1 MKLTTTSY
9 PISLISVL
17 LAIYLLKN
25 ITKWL
30 VGEEGAGGGGC
41 GGGGGGAKAP
51 MSVLSH
57 ARAQ

>member
-1 MKLTTTSY
+1 MNLTTTSY

-30 VGEEGAGGGGC
+30 VGEEGAGGGG